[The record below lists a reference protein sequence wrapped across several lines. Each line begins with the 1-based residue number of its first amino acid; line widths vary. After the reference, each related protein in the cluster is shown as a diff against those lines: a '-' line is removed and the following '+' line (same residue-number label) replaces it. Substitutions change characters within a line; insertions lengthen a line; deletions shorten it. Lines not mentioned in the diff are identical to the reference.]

1 MEQYKL
7 NWIRRHLD
15 PDSMAKYQ
23 HMQEKKRE
31 RSSELRKDMIRHL
44 STLNDGVIAIFITV
58 MMLGILIPP
67 ASGLILTFFGL
78 FWYSWSVFLLLR
90 DSSVFNLRNLY
101 NTSKKAKCKVFF
113 AYFFIFI
120 IFLYNKIAL
129 FLIFF
134 VV

>member
-90 DSSVFNLRNLY
+90 ASGMTTRWFSTPCGRRIILLSLPTFSSSL
-101 NTSKKAKCKVFF
+101 CWP
-113 AYFFIFI
+113 
-120 IFLYNKIAL
+120 
-129 FLIFF
+129 
-134 VV
+134 